1 MPSCRENREVGPS
14 LTYVSRGGS
23 GHLKLHIELQPWIA
37 LVVIAFVL
45 GHFA

>member
-1 MPSCRENREVGPS
+1 
-14 LTYVSRGGS
+14 
-23 GHLKLHIELQPWIA
+23 LKLHIELQPWIA